1 MYAGNSERTESIG
14 RYEGMD
20 LDLKGGR
27 TRVGG
32 AEWGR
37 RVGGLEVGRA
47 ISEPSVAQWL
57 TGGYTT
63 YYRRP
68 ATASAS
74 AVSGLAIVSTYNLI
88 GICLTQLPKYR
99 LVLPLIRI
107 SNGRSIPFH
116 HSFRIDVS

>member
-1 MYAGNSERTESIG
+1 MAEREEWGAG
-14 RYEGMD
+14 
-20 LDLKGGR
+20 GG
-27 TRVGG
+27 G
-32 AEWGR
+32 GR

-68 ATASAS
+68 ATTASAS
-74 AVSGLAIVSTYNLI
+74 AVSGPAIVSTYNLI
-88 GICLTQLPKYR
+88 GICLTQLAKYR

-107 SNGRSIPFH
+107 SNGRFHSIPPL
-116 HSFRIDVS
+116 VSYRRFVNRRFAAVPT